1 MIQFGGHKYAAGLT
15 LKLEQLTGFKQCFE
29 AYAKAHLLPEQ
40 LHPNYSYDLEVDFD
54 ALTPKLYRIINQMA
68 PFGPKNMRPVFV
80 THLCKDAGGT
90 RAVGK
95 KDNHLK
101 LEIIDAGGA
110 GFQGIAFGMAQHL
123 IQIKNQQ
130 PFSLLYT
137 LEENE
142 YNGIVSLQLKVKD
155 LVFTP

>member
-1 MIQFGGHKYAAGLT
+1 M
-15 LKLEQLTGFKQCFE
+15 LE
-29 AYAKAHLLPEQ
+29 AHLLPEQ
-40 LHPNYSYDLEVDFD
+40 LQPTYSYDLEIHFD

-95 KDNHLK
+95 EDNHLK
-101 LEIIDAGGA
+101 LEIIDAGGTR
-110 GFQGIAFGMAQHL
+110 FQGIAFGMAQHL

-142 YNGIVSLQLKVKD
+142 YNGKVSLQLKVKD
-155 LVFTP
+155 LVFAP